1 MNGVGDLHSMHV
13 FCFVLFCCCVYMATI
28 MAGIIM
34 HGIIRYGLVDCVWQF
49 GLCMT
54 SGYLVSYLVYILTA
68 YNVYI
73 YLHGRLIHA
82 VEYILSNIGCSC
94 RLIWSEYV
102 CLAQANKSQP
112 R

>member
-13 FCFVLFCCCVYMATI
+13 FCFVLFCCCVYMAAI
-28 MAGIIM
+28 MAGIVM
-34 HGIIRYGLVDCVWQF
+34 HGNIRYGLVYCVWQF

-54 SGYLVSYLVYILTA
+54 SGYLFSYLVYILTA

-73 YLHGRLIHA
+73 YLHGQLIHA

-94 RLIWSEYV
+94 RAHLVRI
-102 CLAQANKSQP
+102 CLP
-112 R
+112 RSDQ